1 MATCENCG
9 LPSNT
14 GMAKMDGCN
23 VACTSPMALGFR
35 LDCER
40 RAKERALAEV
50 ARLQAR
56 IAAAKAECAPG
67 RTYPC
72 LECGD
77 AAADELCSN
86 VLDALNAKEAS
97 NG

>member
-1 MATCENCG
+1 MVSESCPNCD
-9 LPSNT
+9 LRDCPAHRAPSI
-14 GMAKMDGCN
+14 
-23 VACTSPMALGFR
+23 VPMHTLARAF
-35 LDCER
+35 DCER

-72 LECGD
+72 RACGD

-86 VLDALNAKEAS
+86 VLDALNAKEADH
-97 NG
+97 G